1 MLLDNHDGTK
11 SRKVKTL
18 NVKADYS
25 AFPPKNK
32 KVQRHYESL
41 LRRPRLVLNAIY
53 IYQQECRPGGQ
64 LISY

>member
-18 NVKADYS
+18 SVKADYS

-32 KVQRHYESL
+32 KVQCHNEPSL
-41 LRRPRLVLNAIY
+41 S
-53 IYQQECRPGGQ
+53 RPGGH
-64 LISY
+64 